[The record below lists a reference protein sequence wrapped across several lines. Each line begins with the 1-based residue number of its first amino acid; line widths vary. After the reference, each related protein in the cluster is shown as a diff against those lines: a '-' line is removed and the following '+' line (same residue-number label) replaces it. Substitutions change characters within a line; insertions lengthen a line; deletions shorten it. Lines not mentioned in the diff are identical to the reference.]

1 MQTILSDAGNIFSRN
16 SITDWFQFLDLI
28 MHQIS
33 LTVSYFTH
41 RGCFCGIWFFRF
53 VARHQVSVCRN
64 VLNQLQQSGAW
75 VRTCP
80 HMNSVV
86 RHAQFHLRV
95 TLNKKKTHGTV
106 KEETQMSID
115 VYRNENNFNTAL
127 CSDTWSYSINASE
140 ARGFSKSNANWL
152 EFKQLDLHNEVV
164 RSVSN
169 ARSLSR
175 QMWNIGVPTS
185 LSSCTAFY
193 G

>member
-1 MQTILSDAGNIFSRN
+1 MQTILSDAGNVFPRN
-16 SITDWFQFLDLI
+16 WITDWFQFFDLI
-28 MHQIS
+28 IHQIS

-86 RHAQFHLRV
+86 RHAQFHLRM

-106 KEETQMSID
+106 KEETEMSID
-115 VYRNENNFNTAL
+115 VYRNENNFNTAM
-127 CSDTWSYSINASE
+127 CSDTWSINASE

-152 EFKQLDLHNEVV
+152 AFKQLDLHNEGVS
-164 RSVSN
+164 SVPN
-169 ARSLSR
+169 ARALSR
-175 QMWNIGVPTS
+175 QMWNLGVPT
-185 LSSCTAFY
+185 
-193 G
+193 